1 MSIQKY
7 TVNQYMIE
15 SLLTWVKDKE
25 IVIPEIQRP
34 FVWESAKVR
43 DLIDSLY
50 QGYPIGYIISWKN
63 PNIRLKNGQ
72 ISEGK
77 KILIDGQ
84 QRITALTTAILGEKI
99 VDKNYKQ
106 IQIKIAF
113 NPIEEKFE
121 TLTPAI
127 SKNKKWIKDI
137 SIITKESMFKIIR
150 EYFKLN
156 SDIENEEQIERA
168 IEKLFSI
175 TKKQIGMIELS
186 PELDIEEVTEIFIR
200 INSKGVELSQ
210 ADFAMSKIAAN
221 EKYNGTLTRKIIDY
235 FSHLAVNPS
244 FEINDEEFKNSKF
257 FQTIIWLKKEN
268 LNLYIP
274 TYKDILRVAF
284 TYKFNRGR
292 LSDLVSLLSGRN
304 FETRNYEEEIEK
316 ESFKILN
323 IGIEAFINEYNFK
336 TFLMII
342 LSAGFIDKKLIRSQN
357 ALNFAYILYLKLKE
371 QKYPHHL
378 IDKFVKKWF
387 VLSLLTGRY
396 SGSPESIFD
405 EDIKKI
411 SKKDFNNFLKDIEEA
426 KLSNAFWDFEL
437 IQKLETSVASNPVFN
452 VFLASQCYFN
462 DKAFLSKDMLVKY
475 LIEQRGD
482 IHHIFPKKLLQNMNY
497 SRGMYNQ
504 VANYVYIETN
514 PNIKIGKTP
523 IEVYINEVLT
533 QCETKNI
540 KYGTIDNKDKLIENL
555 KQNAIPEEIFDMEME
570 NYEEFLK
577 LRRKLMSE
585 KIRNYY
591 ESL

>member
-63 PNIRLKNGQ
+63 PNVRLKNGQ

-127 SKNKKWIKDI
+127 AKNKKWIDDI
-137 SIITKESMFKIIR
+137 SIITKESMFKIVK

-156 SDIENEEQIERA
+156 PDIENEEQIERT

-221 EKYNGTLTRKIIDY
+221 EKYEGVTLRKVIDY

-244 FEINDEEFKNSKF
+244 FEINDEEFKNSKY
-257 FQTIIWLKKEN
+257 FQKIIWLKKEN

-304 FETRNYEEEIEK
+304 FETRVYEEEIEK
-316 ESFKILN
+316 ESFEMLSK
-323 IGIEAFINEYNFK
+323 GIESFISEYNFK
-336 TFLMII
+336 NFIMII
-342 LSAGFIDKKLIRSQN
+342 LSAGFIDRKLIRSQN

-378 IDKFVKKWF
+378 IDKYVKKWF

-396 SGSPESIFD
+396 SGSPESVFD

-411 SKKDFNNFLKDIEEA
+411 SKKDFGEFLKDTQDA
-426 KLSNAFWDFEL
+426 KLSSAFWNFEL

-452 VFLASQCYFN
+452 VFLASQCFFN
-462 DKAFLSKDMLVKY
+462 DKAFLSKDMLVRH

-482 IHHIFPKKLLQNMNY
+482 IHHIFPKKLLQNMGY

-504 VANYVYIETN
+504 VANYVYTETN
-514 PNIKIGKTP
+514 TNIKIGKTP
-523 IEVYINEVLT
+523 VEVYIKEVLT
-533 QCETKNI
+533 
-540 KYGTIDNKDKLIENL
+540 
-555 KQNAIPEEIFDMEME
+555 
-570 NYEEFLK
+570 
-577 LRRKLMSE
+577 
-585 KIRNYY
+585 
-591 ESL
+591 

>member
-1 MSIQKY
+1 MSTQKY

-34 FVWESAKVR
+34 FVWESSKVR

-63 PNIRLKNGQ
+63 PNVRLKNGQ

-84 QRITALTTAILGEKI
+84 QRMTALTTAILGEKI

-127 SKNKKWIKDI
+127 AKNKKWIDDI
-137 SIITKESMFKIIR
+137 SIITKESMFKIVR

-156 SDIENEEQIERA
+156 PDIENEEQIERA

-186 PELDIEEVTEIFIR
+186 QELDIEEVTEIFIR

-221 EKYNGTLTRKIIDY
+221 EKYRGTLIRKVIDY
-235 FSHLAVNPS
+235 FSHLAVNPF
-244 FEINDEEFKNSKF
+244 FEMNDEEFKNSNF
-257 FQTIIWLKKEN
+257 FQKIIWLKKEN

-284 TYKFNRGR
+284 TYKFSRGR

-304 FETRNYEEEIEK
+304 FETRVYEEEIEK
-316 ESFKILN
+316 ESFKVLSK
-323 IGIEAFINEYNFK
+323 GIEDFISEYNFK
-336 TFLMII
+336 NFIMII
-342 LSAGFIDKKLIRSQN
+342 LSAGFIDSKLIRSQN
-357 ALNFAYILYLKLKE
+357 ALNFAYVLYLKLKE

-378 IDKFVKKWF
+378 IDKYVKKWF

-396 SGSPESIFD
+396 SGSPESVFD

-411 SKKDFNNFLKDIEEA
+411 SKKDFGDFLQETQDA

-452 VFLASQCYFN
+452 VFLASQCFFG
-462 DKAFLSKDMLVKY
+462 DRAFLSKDMLVRH

-482 IHHIFPKKLLQNMNY
+482 IHHIFPKKLLQNMGYN
-497 SRGMYNQ
+497 RGMYNQ
-504 VANYVYIETN
+504 VANYVYTETN
-514 PNIKIGKTP
+514 TNIKIGKTP
-523 IEVYINEVLT
+523 VEVYIKEVLT

-540 KYGTIDNKDKLIENL
+540 KYGTIDNKDELIENL
-555 KQNAIPEEIFDMEME
+555 KQNAIPEKIFDMRME
-570 NYEEFLK
+570 DYEEFLK
-577 LRRKLMSE
+577 LRRKLMSK
-585 KIRNYY
+585 KIKKYY
-591 ESL
+591 EEL